1 MAAGLVLYITLP
13 RRAEAQGA
21 PSRRAVVPPGDM
33 EEQDVGDPTET
44 DLCAR
49 ALAGDE
55 RAWNELIRRHD
66 RRVFVSLLSRGVTP
80 PRAREIAQETWIR
93 LIEQQRAGRLVEL
106 RLPGLAVTQADFLAR
121 SDRRR
126 AGPQVLDIDDEEQP
140 IQVADDRPDQEMRAL
155 DKQQLEK
162 ALEALEGC
170 SERARTIFVTVYRE
184 GLSAAEASAR
194 FGISIQ
200 RVRQTL
206 CEVRGRLR
214 EALGEAA

>member
-1 MAAGLVLYITLP
+1 MLAATVLSTLVGATAHEMRAPLGLVSGESDVVDAI
-13 RRAEAQGA
+13 EA
-21 PSRRAVVPPGDM
+21 
-33 EEQDVGDPTET
+33 
-44 DLCAR
+44 DLSAR
-49 ALAGDE
+49 ALTGDQ

-66 RRVFVSLLSRGVTP
+66 RRVFVSLLSRGVLP
-80 PRAREIAQETWIR
+80 ARAREIAQETWIR
-93 LIEQQRAGRLVEL
+93 LIEQQRAGRLAEL
-106 RLPGLAVTQADFLAR
+106 KLPGLAVTQADFLAR

-140 IQVADDRPDQEMRAL
+140 IQVADERPDQESRVL

-162 ALEALEGC
+162 ALEALSGC
-170 SERARTIFVTVYRE
+170 SERSRTIFTSVYRE
-184 GLSAAEASAR
+184 GLSAAEASSR
-194 FGISIQ
+194 FGISVQ